1 MSYLVV
7 YMSQHGTTQKLATYL
22 SQELDDKVRLVNLAN
37 EAMPDIES
45 WSTVI
50 IGGSIHMGQI
60 QKKIRQFC
68 ELNEKQLLLKR
79 LGLFL
84 CFMDMEEGAVEFDN
98 AFPEPLRK
106 HAVAHGLFG
115 GELLLEKM
123 NFLERLMVKAVR
135 GVKESVSVVDEDAV
149 EEFLRLIRE

>member
-98 AFPEPLRK
+98 AFPESLRK

>member
-84 CFMDMEEGAVEFDN
+84 CFMNTEEGAVEFDT
-98 AFPEPLRK
+98 AFPVSLRT

>member
-68 ELNEKQLLLKR
+68 ELHEKQLLLKR

-84 CFMDMEEGAVEFDN
+84 CFMNTEEVAVEFDS
-98 AFPEPLRK
+98 AFPESLRT